1 MRDGARRAPT
11 SYTVAVSNVPERTVR
26 PEPGSSG
33 ATPWKAILGAAAVV
47 YAVIILLLNTDEVEI
62 SFLFFSA
69 QISLVFLILLSMA
82 LGAVIALFGPAYWRR
97 RQRIKKLDQG

>member
-1 MRDGARRAPT
+1 M
-11 SYTVAVSNVPERTVR
+11 SNVPERTVT
-26 PEPGSSG
+26 PEPDSSG
-33 ATPWKAILGAAAVV
+33 GLPWRSILLALAVV

-69 QISLVFLILLSMA
+69 RISLVFLILLSMA

-97 RQRIKKLDQG
+97 RQRIKKLDRR

>member
-1 MRDGARRAPT
+1 
-11 SYTVAVSNVPERTVR
+11 VSNLPERTAK
-26 PEPGSSG
+26 PEPTSAGPP
-33 ATPWKAILGAAAVV
+33 PWKAILLAVAVV

-69 QISLVFLILLSMA
+69 NISLIFLILLSMA

-97 RQRIKKLDQG
+97 RQRIKKLDPGR